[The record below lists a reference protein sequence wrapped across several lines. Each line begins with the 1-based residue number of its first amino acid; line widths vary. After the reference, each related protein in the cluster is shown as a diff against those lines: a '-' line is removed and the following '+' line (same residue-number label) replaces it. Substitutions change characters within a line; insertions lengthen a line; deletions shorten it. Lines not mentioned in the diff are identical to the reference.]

1 MDDGAGQGPGDAG
14 YALDLGDH
22 ELPEIIHVARF
33 GPDDHV
39 VGAGDVLG
47 QGHPLDI
54 ADAASDLGGLAHLG
68 LHQDVSLDHA
78 SSPGPHCLRPEG
90 PRYPKSKDR
99 SREGPI
105 TVSDL
110 GEFGLIAALAARLPQ
125 APGTLVGIGDDA
137 AVLAAPDG
145 RVVASTDILVEN
157 RHFRLDWSTAREIGG
172 KAAAQNLA
180 DIAAMG
186 AVPTALLVGLAAP
199 GDLPV
204 AWAEEMAAGLAEECS
219 RVGATVAGGDLSG
232 APLIMLAVTALGDLA
247 GQAPV
252 TRSGARPGDLVAV
265 AGVLGHS
272 AAGLALLRAGL
283 TEPAELLAAHRWPRP
298 DYAAGPDAARRGAT
312 SMIDVSDG
320 LLQDL
325 GHLSE
330 QSGVRIDVA
339 SAQLP
344 VRNTLRAAADAL
356 GDPDPLDWVLAGGED
371 HGLVATFP
379 PGTALTGR
387 WSVIGQVREG
397 QGVWVDSQ
405 RAERLSGWNHF

>member
-1 MDDGAGQGPGDAG
+1 MPGPCV
-14 YALDLGDH
+14 
-22 ELPEIIHVARF
+22 LP
-33 GPDDHV
+33 G
-39 VGAGDVLG
+39 
-47 QGHPLDI
+47 
-54 ADAASDLGGLAHLG
+54 
-68 LHQDVSLDHA
+68 
-78 SSPGPHCLRPEG
+78 GPHCLRPEG
-90 PRYPKSKDR
+90 PRYPKFKDG

-145 RVVASTDILVEN
+145 RVVASTDLLVED
-157 RHFRLDWSTAREIGG
+157 RHFRRDWSCAREIGG

-204 AWAEEMAAGLAEECS
+204 TWAEDMAAGLAEECS

-232 APLIMLAVTALGDLA
+232 APLIVLAVTALGDLA
-247 GQAPV
+247 GRAPV
-252 TRSGARPGDLVAV
+252 TRSGARAGDLVAV
-265 AGVLGHS
+265 SGVLGHS

-283 TEPAELLAAHRWPRP
+283 TEPAGLVAAHRWPHP
-298 DYAAGPDAARRGAT
+298 DYAAGPEAARLGAT

-320 LLQDL
+320 LAQDL
-325 GHLSE
+325 GHLAE

-339 SAQLP
+339 AARLP
-344 VRNTLRAAADAL
+344 VSNTLRAASDAL
-356 GDPDPLDWVLAGGED
+356 GGHDPLDWILAGGED

-379 PGTALTGR
+379 PGIALTGR
-387 WSVIGQVREG
+387 WTVVGRVREG
-397 QGVWVDSQ
+397 QGVWVDS
-405 RAERLSGWNHF
+405 RRSERLSGWNHF

>member
-1 MDDGAGQGPGDAG
+1 MPGPCV
-14 YALDLGDH
+14 
-22 ELPEIIHVARF
+22 LP
-33 GPDDHV
+33 G
-39 VGAGDVLG
+39 
-47 QGHPLDI
+47 
-54 ADAASDLGGLAHLG
+54 
-68 LHQDVSLDHA
+68 
-78 SSPGPHCLRPEG
+78 GPHCLRPEG
-90 PRYPKSKDR
+90 PRYPKFKDG

-145 RVVASTDILVEN
+145 RVVASTDLLVED
-157 RHFRLDWSTAREIGG
+157 RHFRRDWSCAREIGG

-204 AWAEEMAAGLAEECS
+204 TWAEDMAAGLAEECS

-232 APLIMLAVTALGDLA
+232 APLIVLAVTALGDLA
-247 GQAPV
+247 GRAPV
-252 TRSGARPGDLVAV
+252 TRSGARAGDLVAV
-265 AGVLGHS
+265 SGVLGHS

-283 TEPAELLAAHRWPRP
+283 TEPAGLVAAHRWPHP
-298 DYAAGPDAARRGAT
+298 DYAAGPEAARLGAT

-320 LLQDL
+320 LVQDL
-325 GHLSE
+325 GHLAE

-339 SAQLP
+339 AARLP
-344 VRNTLRAAADAL
+344 MSNTLRAASDAL
-356 GDPDPLDWVLAGGED
+356 GGHDPLDWILAGGED

-379 PGTALTGR
+379 PGIALTGR
-387 WSVIGQVREG
+387 WTVVGRVREG
-397 QGVWVDSQ
+397 QGVWVDS
-405 RAERLSGWNHF
+405 RRSERLSGWNHF